1 MFEEVFCG
9 IYGSLD
15 ELVYYYYLLRHDTNH
30 RSKVD
35 LQRVGSTGILV
46 ILCLQDNIIING

>member
-1 MFEEVFCG
+1 MFEELFCG

-15 ELVYYYYLLRHDTNH
+15 ALVYYSYILRHDTNH
-30 RSKVD
+30 SSKLD
-35 LQRVGSTGILV
+35 LQREGSIGILV